1 MKSNID
7 CKSDITYKRR
17 TRMKMAGILLI
28 YILGIYF
35 LLTKMVQLE
44 DEAVAVRDGVE
55 QLILDMVALFKK
67 VHA

>member
-1 MKSNID
+1 
-7 CKSDITYKRR
+7 
-17 TRMKMAGILLI
+17 MKMAGILLI